1 MMDDGDMISEDLRP
15 EKRKR
20 DKVAQGQRKRRNED
34 DIRADKRVHSPTEPW
49 RIHPPQGFYD
59 EEWIEDQQAEDD
71 YQKPDKFQ
79 KISNMVFL
87 NGVQEVPPVQH
98 QGGGCSRY
106 DVCGHAR
113 YSEEDINLHLPES

>member
-1 MMDDGDMISEDLRP
+1 MMDDGDMISEDLRR

-20 DKVAQGQRKRRNED
+20 DEVAQERRKRRNED
-34 DIRADKRVHSPTEPW
+34 NIRVDKRVHSPTEP
-49 RIHPPQGFYD
+49 RRVNPPQGFYD

-87 NGVQEVPPVQH
+87 NGVQEVPLVQH
-98 QGGGCSRY
+98 QGGGCSICDIRRC
-106 DVCGHAR
+106 VR
-113 YSEEDINLHLPES
+113 YSL